1 MSLEREKTP
10 WTASRSSEQKKLR
23 KSSKLSVPVKNLPL
37 GRLALMPRSFGAL
50 PCTTMYLPPVILAH
64 NSSRTDMG
72 RNNADFEQRPRSLT
86 AQEILSTHSLGDHSP
101 EANEDITGKK
111 PPKTKSGFISRRLNY
126 VWDNNPE
133 LVRSI
138 RESGVKE
145 PVTVSWN
152 KGNPT
157 LIDGHDRVII
167 SKHLRP
173 QDPIRID
180 YVD

>member
-1 MSLEREKTP
+1 
-10 WTASRSSEQKKLR
+10 
-23 KSSKLSVPVKNLPL
+23 
-37 GRLALMPRSFGAL
+37 
-50 PCTTMYLPPVILAH
+50 
-64 NSSRTDMG
+64 MG

-101 EANEDITGKK
+101 KALEDVTGRT
-111 PPKTKSGFISRRLNY
+111 PPKTKSGFISRRLNH
-126 VWDNNPE
+126 VWNNNPE

-138 RESGVKE
+138 RESGVQE

-152 KGNPT
+152 KGAPA

-167 SKHLRP
+167 SKHVRP
-173 QDPIRID
+173 HDPIKID